1 MPQSRQ
7 ERAAFTLVELL
18 AVLVVLGILAG
29 MVTAALASVKESARA
44 SKTRGI
50 IAAIDEVLQ
59 AKWEEYRVRPFSV
72 VVPNPFTADP
82 TISPELRPVESAR
95 VRLLMVRD
103 LMRMELPDRQSDILT
118 DPQFVASEIELERG
132 VILRAD
138 FPGRGG
144 HLDREIQ
151 HRPLARA
158 DIGLAIIRGQLIGNQ
173 RILFANTQDR
183 AVRDHAILA
192 LIDA

>member
-72 VVPNPFTADP
+72 VGKPLPETSVQL
-82 TISPELRPVESAR
+82 SPPSV
-95 VRLLMVRD
+95 VV
-103 LMRMELPDRQSDILT
+103 Q
-118 DPQFVASEIELERG
+118 
-132 VILRAD
+132 
-138 FPGRGG
+138 
-144 HLDREIQ
+144 
-151 HRPLARA
+151 RPLP
-158 DIGLAIIRGQLIGNQ
+158 GPP
-173 RILFANTQDR
+173 LFR
-183 AVRDHAILA
+183 
-192 LIDA
+192 